1 MLVSEFR
8 APALRRL
15 RAALL
20 ASPAMALRPFPSYP
34 ACPVCGDPAANPAT
48 LGVTWA
54 WDTDRGVVVG
64 RFTPG
69 PLHTGYAG
77 VVHGGLISALLDE
90 CLAWACA
97 VTMHAYCMTG
107 ELDVR
112 FTAPAPIGE
121 ALELRAWSVHSW
133 GRYVRAQAEARS
145 PQGELLASATATF
158 VALEPARSAALHAAL
173 RLRPGDF
180 DVLAG

>member
-1 MLVSEFR
+1 MPPTR
-8 APALRRL
+8 AERF
-15 RAALL
+15 
-20 ASPAMALRPFPSYP
+20 ASIAGMALRPFPSYP

-54 WDTDRGVVVG
+54 WDTERGAAVG

-97 VTMHAYCMTG
+97 VRMRAYCMTG

-112 FTAPAPIGE
+112 FTAPASIGE
-121 ALELRAWSVHSW
+121 ALELCAWSVHSW

-145 PQGELLASATATF
+145 AQGELLASATATF
-158 VALEPARSAALHAAL
+158 VAMEPARSAALHAAL
-173 RLRPGDF
+173 RLSPGDY
-180 DVLAG
+180 DVLGE

>member
-1 MLVSEFR
+1 
-8 APALRRL
+8 
-15 RAALL
+15 
-20 ASPAMALRPFPSYP
+20 MALRPFPSYP
-34 ACPVCGDPAANPAT
+34 ACPVCGDPAVNPAT

-54 WDTDRGVVVG
+54 WDTERGAAVG

-97 VTMHAYCMTG
+97 VRMRAYCMTG

-112 FTAPAPIGE
+112 FTAPASIGE
-121 ALELRAWSVHSW
+121 ALELCAWSVHSW

-145 PQGELLASATATF
+145 AQGELLASATATF
-158 VALEPARSAALHAAL
+158 VAMEPARSAALHAAL
-173 RLRPGDF
+173 RLSPGDY
-180 DVLAG
+180 DVLGE